1 MARSIFLGALA
12 AVALA
17 TFAAA
22 APAEAAGPFARTAD
36 GKPDLS
42 GIWQTFSRADDDLL
56 PHNAR
61 PDAPASLGSVV
72 GGEIPYLPAAAAKQ
86 AQNFKNRER
95 EDPRGKCFLPGVP
108 RVTYTPFPFQIFQS
122 PDHLSIAYEYAHG
135 VRNIYVNG
143 TEHPPGHIDWWL
155 GDSRGKWEGDTL
167 VVSVKHFNGLTW
179 LDHAGNY
186 YSDNASVIER
196 YTPIDA
202 DHIKYQATIE
212 DDKVFSKPWSI
223 ELVLYRRTEPNFQLL
238 EYDCYIFEFERHY
251 P

>member
-1 MARSIFLGALA
+1 MARSSFFGALA

-22 APAEAAGPFARTAD
+22 APADAAGPIPRAAD

-56 PHNAR
+56 PHHAR

-72 GGEIPYLPAAAAKQ
+72 GGQIPYLPSALAKRDE
-86 AQNFKNRER
+86 NFKNRAKD
-95 EDPRGKCFLPGVP
+95 DPRNKCFLPGVP
-108 RVTYTPFPFQIFQS
+108 RVTYTPFPFQIFQG
-122 PDHLSIAYEYAHG
+122 PDRLAITYEYAHA

-143 TEHPPGHIDWWL
+143 TDHPPGHIDWWL
-155 GDSRGKWEGDTL
+155 GDSRGRWEGDTL

-186 YSDNASVIER
+186 FSDNASVTER

-202 DHIKYQATIE
+202 DHIKYQATVE

-223 ELVLYRRTEPNFQLL
+223 ELVLYRRAEPNFQLL
-238 EYDCYIFEFERHY
+238 EYDCYIFDFERHY